1 MLMWIA
7 FFIGLIACGMLSAN
21 ERVSFAWVVL
31 VLASVRFRLTQP
43 VRYVAPQYGVAHA
56 PGD

>member
-1 MLMWIA
+1 MWIA

-21 ERVSFAWVVL
+21 ERVPFAWVVL

-56 PGD
+56 SGD